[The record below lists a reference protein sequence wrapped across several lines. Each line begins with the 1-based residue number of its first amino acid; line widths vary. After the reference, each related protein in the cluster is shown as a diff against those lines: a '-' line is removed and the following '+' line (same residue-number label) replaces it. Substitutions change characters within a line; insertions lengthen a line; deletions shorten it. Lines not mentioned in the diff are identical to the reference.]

1 MALVKVLAANIFAGA
16 SFQKLEAGQVYDVD
30 DAVAEKWI
38 AQGKAEKTTEK
49 KGEKLN
55 FEVATPSA
63 SVSTYTPVLQSQL
76 DAANDQ
82 IKTLTDAAE
91 AKDKEHADALEA
103 ANEAHDAALAAET
116 ARADAAEAALTE
128 ATKKAK

>member
-1 MALVKVLAANIFAGA
+1 MALVKVLVANLFAGA

-30 DAVAEKWI
+30 DSVAEKWI
-38 AQGKAEKTTEK
+38 AQGKAEKSTEK
-49 KGEKLN
+49 KGEKLT

-63 SVSTYTPVLQSQL
+63 PVSTDTSVLQSQL

-91 AKDKEHADALEA
+91 TKDKEHADALEA
-103 ANEAHDAALAAET
+103 ANAKHAEALAAET
-116 ARADAAEAALTE
+116 ARADAAEAALAD

>member
-1 MALVKVLAANIFAGA
+1 MALVKVLVANLFAGA

-30 DAVAEKWI
+30 DSVAEKWI
-38 AQGKAEKTTEK
+38 AQGKAEKSTEK
-49 KGEKLN
+49 KGEKLT

-63 SVSTYTPVLQSQL
+63 PASTDTSVLQSQL

-103 ANEAHDAALAAET
+103 ANAEHAESLAAET
-116 ARADAAEAALTE
+116 ARADAAEAALAD